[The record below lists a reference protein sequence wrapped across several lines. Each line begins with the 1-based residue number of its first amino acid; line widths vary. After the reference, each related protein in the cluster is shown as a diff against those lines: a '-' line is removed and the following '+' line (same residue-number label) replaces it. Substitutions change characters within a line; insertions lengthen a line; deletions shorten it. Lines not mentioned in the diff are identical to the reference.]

1 MSPMAAAEV
10 RVLGPLEVV
19 GNGGVV
25 VSLAAKQ
32 RRLLAALVV
41 ADGRACEVD
50 ELVEAVWNGSPPA
63 SARSLVQV
71 YVSQLRK
78 ALLDGM
84 AVVTRGGAYALE
96 LDPGRLDAMRF
107 ERLLAEC
114 EAARREGNAA
124 LAASLADRALALWRG
139 RAYGELGYEEFARAE
154 SERLEERKVAALEA
168 RLDAHLALGRHV
180 EVLGEALV
188 LAGQN
193 PYRER
198 VQELAML
205 ALYRCGRQTEALDH
219 YATVRARLSEE
230 LGLEPGRALR
240 ELQRRILQQDAELS
254 VEAGGATEAARA
266 LPLPPNPLVGRAR
279 ELEQLRTLLA
289 RREARLI
296 ALTGAGG
303 SGKTRLAFEAAR
315 HAAGSYANGV
325 VLVELAA
332 VRDPALVV
340 PAIAHALTVAEAP
353 GEEPLE
359 ALVAAVASQELL
371 LVVDNVEHVR
381 EAAPSFARLVARAPR
396 VTLLVTSRAV
406 LHVSGEHVFP
416 VAPLAEDDAV
426 ELFVQRAHLLEPT
439 FARSVDNEDD
449 LREICRRVDGLPLAI
464 ELAAARIR
472 TLPPGALR
480 ARLDSRLGVLTGG
493 PRDLPARQQTL
504 RETIAWSVDL
514 LGNRARDVFA
524 RLAVFPGGATV
535 EAAETVCGADL
546 DTLGTLVDDHL
557 VRRVDVHGEARFGM
571 LETIR
576 EYALEHLR
584 DERGAVERAF
594 AEHLAALV
602 DEAEPRLT
610 GEQQTHWLAVLDAEH
625 ENLGAALSY
634 LAAAGD
640 AEGRL
645 RVATALSRFWYIRGH
660 LTEGRWQL
668 EHALAESETSNPEL
682 RRRALTAA
690 ASLAL
695 LQGAYAAAAESAEQ
709 ALAVAREAGTPLY
722 VANALSNLGAI
733 VLAGGDHD
741 RAGPLLEEAVSLARS
756 VGDQRVAAL
765 AINNL
770 GDLAL
775 TVGDYERAE
784 PLFEESLAL
793 LKARADV
800 ANVARS
806 LFNLGAVALKLGR
819 LQDAD
824 ARFRESLSF
833 AEQVGDTEDIAWCL
847 EGFAAIAAARRDGER
862 AALLLGAAG
871 ALLAGIGAE
880 FKPFERALDE
890 HTRAE
895 AARLVG
901 EDAVA
906 AEVAKGASMALVD
919 AIDAALASPRPS

>member
-1 MSPMAAAEV
+1 MSTMVAAEV

-19 GNGGVV
+19 GRDGGV
-25 VSLAAKQ
+25 VSLAAKP
-32 RRLLAALVV
+32 RRLLAALVA

-50 ELVEAVWNGSPPA
+50 ELVEAVWNSSPPT

-96 LDPGRLDAMRF
+96 LEPGRLDATRF

-114 EAARREGNAA
+114 EAARRDGNAA
-124 LAASLADRALALWRG
+124 LAVSLADRALALWHG
-139 RAYGELGYEEFARAE
+139 RAYGELAYEEFVRAE
-154 SERLEERKVAALEA
+154 SERLEERKLAALEA
-168 RLDAHLALGRHV
+168 RLDAQLALGRHV
-180 EVLGEALV
+180 EVLGEALA
-188 LAGQN
+188 LAEQN
-193 PYRER
+193 PYHER

-219 YATVRARLSEE
+219 YAAVRARLIEE
-230 LGLEPGRALR
+230 LGLEPGRELR
-240 ELQRRILQQDAELS
+240 ELQRRILQQDPELS
-254 VEAGGATEAARA
+254 VDAGRTTAVAGV
-266 LPLPPNPLVGRAR
+266 LPLPPNPLVGRER

-303 SGKTRLAFEAAR
+303 SGKTRLALEAAR
-315 HAAGSYANGV
+315 QAAGSYANGV
-325 VLVELAA
+325 VFVELAP

-353 GEEPLE
+353 SEEPLE
-359 ALVAAVASQELL
+359 ALVAALASQELL

-381 EAAPSFARLVARAPR
+381 EAAPSIARLAARAPR
-396 VTLLVTSRAV
+396 LTVLVTSRAV

-416 VAPLAEDDAV
+416 VAPLAEEDAV
-426 ELFVQRAHLLEPT
+426 ELLVQRARLLEPT

-472 TLPPGALR
+472 TLTPRALR

-514 LGNRARDVFA
+514 LGERERDVFA
-524 RLAVFPGGATV
+524 RLAVFPGGATLD
-535 EAAETVCGADL
+535 AAEAVCKADV
-546 DTLGTLVDDHL
+546 DTLGALVDDHL
-557 VRRVDVHGEARFGM
+557 VRRVDAHGEARFGM

-576 EYALEHLR
+576 EYALELLG

-594 AEHLAALV
+594 AEHVAALV
-602 DEAEPRLT
+602 EEAGPQLT
-610 GEQQTHWLAVLDAEH
+610 GERQTHWLAVLDAEH

-645 RVATALSRFWYIRGH
+645 QVATALSRYWYIRGH
-660 LTEGRWQL
+660 LTEGRWRL
-668 EHALAESETSNPEL
+668 EHALADSETSDPDL

-695 LQGAYAAAAESAEQ
+695 LQGDYAAAAASAEQ
-709 ALAVAREAGTPLY
+709 ALAVAREIGTSLY

-741 RAGPLLEEAVSLARS
+741 RAGPLLVEAVALARI
-756 VGDQRVAAL
+756 VGDRRVAAL

-793 LKARADV
+793 LKARGDA

-819 LQDAD
+819 LPAAD

-833 AEQVGDTEDIAWCL
+833 AQQVGDTEDIAWCL
-847 EGFAAIAAARRDGER
+847 EGFAAIAAAERDGER

-871 ALLAGIGAE
+871 ALLEGIGAE

-901 EDAVA
+901 EEAVA
-906 AEVAKGASMALVD
+906 EAMAKGAHMALVD
-919 AIDAALASPRPS
+919 AVDAVLATPPRP